1 LEAVMTQAET
11 DDLEVL
17 SAEEAAARLK
27 ISLTTVRRLLREG
40 ALPGRK
46 VGREWRI
53 RRLDL
58 ANFLKSEPQPVSK
71 S

>member
-1 LEAVMTQAET
+1 MTQAET